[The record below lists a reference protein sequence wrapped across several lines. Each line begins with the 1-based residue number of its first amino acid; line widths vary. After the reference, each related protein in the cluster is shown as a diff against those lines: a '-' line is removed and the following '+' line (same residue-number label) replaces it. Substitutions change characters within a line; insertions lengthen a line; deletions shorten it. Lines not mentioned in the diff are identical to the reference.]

1 MEGLLRQ
8 YALRRPTAWTR
19 DLDENLEWSRGAMA
33 EPVPGPVL
41 GALANPLRLSLLVA
55 LEQREGTPAE
65 LAAATGATEPAVEQ
79 ALAVLYDAGLVTR
92 GTRRGAL
99 RTTGRGWA
107 DVAVRLNA
115 LGDASRPDRPT
126 AAPG

>member
-1 MEGLLRQ
+1 
-8 YALRRPTAWTR
+8 
-19 DLDENLEWSRGAMA
+19 MA
-33 EPVPGPVL
+33 EPVPGSVL
-41 GALANPLRLSLLVA
+41 SALAHPLRLVLLVA

-79 ALAVLYDAGLVTR
+79 ALAVLHDAGLVTR

-107 DVAVRLNA
+107 EVAVRLSA
-115 LGDASRPDRPT
+115 LGEARDPR
-126 AAPG
+126 

>member
-1 MEGLLRQ
+1 MGGVLRQ
-8 YALRRPTAWTR
+8 YAFRRPTAATR
-19 DLDENLEWSRGAMA
+19 DVDENLEWSPTVMA

-41 GALANPLRLSLLVA
+41 GALANPLRLALLVA

-79 ALAVLYDAGLVTR
+79 ALAVLHDAGLVTG

-107 DVAVRLNA
+107 EVAARLTA
-115 LGDASRPDRPT
+115 LGQASGPR
-126 AAPG
+126 